1 MRQTFLAFSPPAIG
15 PEEIAEVIDTLRS
28 DWITTGPKTR
38 RFEAAFAE
46 RAGAPHAV
54 AVNSCT
60 AAMHLALAAWG
71 LGPGDEVITTPYTF
85 CSTVN
90 VILHAGARPVL
101 ADVCPDDLTID
112 PAAVEAALTPR
123 TRAILPVHFAGQP
136 CRMDD
141 LLAIAA
147 RHGLRVLEDAAHA
160 VGATYRGRP
169 IGALGDATAFS
180 FYATKNLTT
189 AEGGMLTT
197 ADAALAER
205 VRRLSNHG
213 MSRDAW
219 KRYSAEGSWYYEV
232 VEAGF
237 KYNMTD
243 LQASLGLHQ
252 LAKQPAF
259 QAWRAAV
266 VAAYQAGLGDLAALQ
281 LSSARPEV
289 GHAWHLYS
297 HPAAAGCAAD
307 RAGAGHR
314 GAEAAQHRRERPLH
328 PAQPAPLLPR
338 APGLGAGPVPGRRGR
353 LCRGRLAAAP
363 PAAERRRRGR
373 RRRRAARGGHH
384 LRCLRWSAPERR
396 TGPSRSTLP
405 PSAGWTWPL
414 PCWRWRC
421 SGRCCWRWR
430 CGCGS
435 IRPARRSTGPCASAA
450 TASRSPC

>member
-281 LSSARPEV
+281 LPSARPEV
-289 GHAWHLYS
+289 GHAWHLYVIRLRPGALRIGRAQVIEELKRRNIGAS
-297 HPAAAGCAAD
+297 VHFIPLNLHPYYREHLGWAPGQFPV
-307 RAGAGHR
+307 
-314 GAEAAQHRRERPLH
+314 AEAAYAGAVSLPLH
-328 PAQPAPLLPR
+328 P
-338 APGLGAGPVPGRRGR
+338 R
-353 LCRGRLAAAP
+353 LSDGDVADVVAALREVVTTF
-363 PAAERRRRGR
+363 AA
-373 RRRRAARGGHH
+373 
-384 LRCLRWSAPERR
+384 
-396 TGPSRSTLP
+396 
-405 PSAGWTWPL
+405 
-414 PCWRWRC
+414 
-421 SGRCCWRWR
+421 
-430 CGCGS
+430 
-435 IRPARRSTGPCASAA
+435 
-450 TASRSPC
+450 